1 MPSITYSLVTKDVA
15 AYRYV
20 FLFSAHVIPHLHVR
34 VDKQSCFFCLYK
46 VKDVLPYSF
55 ACNIF
60 VLSLRACNA
69 GSQFSK
75 YSMIIVSLPFLSAKT
90 DCAYPKSWQRQVL
103 LNTSIVSVV
112 TVRRLLNK

>member
-1 MPSITYSLVTKDVA
+1 MPSITYSLVTKDIT

-20 FLFSAHVIPHLHVR
+20 FLFSARVIPHLHVG
-34 VDKQSCFFCLYK
+34 VDKQSCFFCLDK
-46 VKDVLPYSF
+46 VRDILPYSF
-55 ACNIF
+55 AYNFF

-75 YSMIIVSLPFLSAKT
+75 YSVFIISLPFLSAKT

-103 LNTSIVSVV
+103 LTTSIVSVV